1 MQITTVPDLN
11 DLDSMKFK
19 AKTIQHVTNIHDRS
33 TKL

>member
-1 MQITTVPDLN
+1 MQITTILDMN
-11 DLDSMKFK
+11 DLDSMKCK